1 MAGRKRK
8 ESGEQVET
16 PDVKTESGLDA
27 GTESSAPEPAP
38 SKTNAGT
45 PRWRQIEVMHE
56 RAQLRRNLD
65 DLVMDF
71 DELEMEV
78 FGSDAEH
85 DLLYR
90 HLGEDEDE
98 DEDDGDDI
106 EIDDS
111 DDDYEEDDFE
121 DLED

>member
-8 ESGEQVET
+8 QSVEQAET
-16 PDVKTESGLDA
+16 PDVPTDSGPDA
-27 GTESSAPEPAP
+27 GTDSSAPEPAP
-38 SKTNAGT
+38 SKAAAGV

-90 HLGEDEDE
+90 HLGEDDDE
-98 DEDDGDDI
+98 DEEDEI
-106 EIDDS
+106 EIDDA
-111 DDDYEEDDFE
+111 DDDYEDDDYE

>member
-1 MAGRKRK
+1 MASRKQK
-8 ESGEQVET
+8 GSDGSAEMDVET
-16 PDVKTESGLDA
+16 GEVRRSTSSSGV
-27 GTESSAPEPAP
+27 GV
-38 SKTNAGT
+38 

-56 RAQLRRNLD
+56 RAQLRRALD

-90 HLGEDEDE
+90 HI
-98 DEDDGDDI
+98 EDDEENDEELEDAI
-106 EIDDS
+106 ED
-111 DDDYEEDDFE
+111 DDFE
-121 DLED
+121 DDDFEEIED

>member
-1 MAGRKRK
+1 MASRKQK
-8 ESGEQVET
+8 GIDESAELDGDVGE
-16 PDVKTESGLDA
+16 VKRSSGS
-27 GTESSAPEPAP
+27 GV
-38 SKTNAGT
+38 

-56 RAQLRRNLD
+56 RAQLRRALD

-90 HLGEDEDE
+90 HLGDDEEEDEE
-98 DEDDGDDI
+98 IEEDI
-106 EIDDS
+106 ED
-111 DDDYEEDDFE
+111 DDFE
-121 DLED
+121 DEDFEEIED